1 MDCVNTVGQQEL
13 FKLNYYQGGVN
24 FRIPTVGAKIIDG
37 KAHANIQL
45 PGMQIRYT
53 TDGTEPTMN
62 SPIYSSPVPV
72 NGKIHF
78 RAFDSK
84 GRGSRII
91 SIDNN

>member
-1 MDCVNTVGQQEL
+1 
-13 FKLNYYQGGVN
+13 
-24 FRIPTVGAKIIDG
+24 VGAKIIDG

-53 TDGTEPTMN
+53 TDGTAPNMS
-62 SPIYSSPVPV
+62 SPLFSSPVPV

-84 GRGSRII
+84 GRGGRII
-91 SIDNN
+91 VVQ